1 MKNMKNENR
10 SCSCIAKKLAA
21 LFLMIAVVFPILGSV
36 SMTDA
41 AEGSGDSIIQENAS
55 DQEAPAAATEE
66 PSGLESSHFILEES
80 PKVTEDYIIMYDHAA
95 FPDEVKEELNTRQV
109 KRNKKVSSH
118 YAEFL
123 GMLLVKLSETE
134 AAALE
139 HVEGVRSIEKDMP
152 MYGSQETSPDSP
164 DWDQELYPILE
175 PSYTEFNIAEI
186 MNTPAEEFSSNPY
199 EYHIPPAITDGSGTE
214 VLPWNVEMVAGDPR
228 TRTYRGAG
236 VKVAVIDSGIDN
248 HDDLDTAG
256 WVDFSDTVY
265 GFKPTDNCG
274 HGSAVAGV
282 IYARVSG
289 FGIVGIASDAD
300 VYSVKVLDEDNRAM
314 VSSVIQAIEW
324 CIQNDM
330 DIINMS
336 FGMNESS
343 AALKYAID
351 RAEETGILMIA
362 AAGNSGG
369 ALQYP
374 AAYENVIGV
383 GAVDESAQPAQF
395 TCAGD
400 GLDFTAPGVNVHTT
414 TFLGAY
420 YVSSG
425 TSYSAA
431 HVTGVATVLKGIDTS
446 RSNEFIIEL
455 MRDSAY
461 KPGFEEWDE
470 QYGYGIVSLERALA
484 LYAERVPQL
493 GLPYTSDDAPDT
505 VPVYEINGE
514 FTEENGFFR
523 PWLGWVF
530 DYEDEGSWD

>member
-1 MKNMKNENR
+1 MEANVYRNE
-10 SCSCIAKKLAA
+10 
-21 LFLMIAVVFPILGSV
+21 SV
-36 SMTDA
+36 S
-41 AEGSGDSIIQENAS
+41 
-55 DQEAPAAATEE
+55 TE
-66 PSGLESSHFILEES
+66 
-80 PKVTEDYIIMYDHAA
+80 
-95 FPDEVKEELNTRQV
+95 
-109 KRNKKVSSH
+109 
-118 YAEFL
+118 YAESL
-123 GMLLVKLSETE
+123 GMALLELSEME
-134 AAALE
+134 ASALE
-139 HVEGVRSIEKDMP
+139 KADGIVIVEKDMP
-152 MYGSQETSPDSP
+152 MYASQETSPNSP
-164 DWDQELYPILE
+164 DWDQELYPVLE

-186 MNTPAEEFSSNPY
+186 LNTPAEEFSSNPY
-199 EYHIPPAITDGSGTE
+199 EYNIPPAITDGSGTE

-324 CIQNDM
+324 CIQNNM

-431 HVTGVATVLKGIDTS
+431 HVTGVAAVLKGIDTS

-493 GLPYTSDDAPDT
+493 GLPYTSDDVPDT